1 MANGGQRKVASL
13 RPPFSTPLQSLGEPD
28 PETPFLVP
36 IEHAPPLFVRIREDK
51 ISLKIY
57 PAPLS
62 YCLWAGT
69 PWCRS
74 LRRLTK
80 ILCILRLR
88 CRPCGRCCWNP
99 TTNKRGL
106 LSVRCFPSLHPAR
119 FRCVQSCVERIPGG
133 QIQAKSRLFHFPLSP
148 NSKLWG
154 CSPPGVRCTSYN
166 RNQSWLLQWSSLGI
180 SQHLW
185 AWQTPV

>member
-1 MANGGQRKVASL
+1 MHLLSRKRFHSSPFCHGIERSRDRKKRL
-13 RPPFSTPLQSLGEPD
+13 LPPTRKD
-28 PETPFLVP
+28 WTAAW
-36 IEHAPPLFVRIREDK
+36 II
-51 ISLKIY
+51 
-57 PAPLS
+57 S

-119 FRCVQSCVERIPGG
+119 SRCVQSCVERIPGG

-148 NSKLWG
+148 PSKLWG